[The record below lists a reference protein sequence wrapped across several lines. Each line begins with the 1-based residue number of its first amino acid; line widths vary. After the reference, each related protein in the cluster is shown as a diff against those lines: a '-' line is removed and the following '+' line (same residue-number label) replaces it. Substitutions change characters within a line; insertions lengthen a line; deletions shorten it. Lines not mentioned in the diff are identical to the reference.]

1 MRWMNQE
8 PVIQSEASQK
18 EKNEY
23 HKYHILMRTYEIW
36 KNSTDEP
43 IYREEM
49 ELQMQ
54 RTDL

>member
-23 HKYHILMRTYEIW
+23 HKYHILMCTYEIW